1 MRDDTARLDRR
12 RRQALVHH
20 ALREHD
26 VSRGKRLVNGAVV
39 DLALASDA
47 GTCQKWPDRPVVRKV
62 CVQHRRPPGQRSLGV
77 DHDRQRLVVD
87 GDGVG
92 RVARHVAVAGHD
104 DGDRIADEADHVG
117 GDRAML
123 RGGKRR
129 PHRHGV
135 EELRDLRAGE
145 DRLDAVERLRGS
157 GVDGQDAAVR
167 NVAARECQVLQA
179 GDLDVVD
186 VGAAAL
192 DQTRILTPLDA
203 LANELRQYRRR
214 RHAVYLS
221 SAWSA
226 AC

>member
-1 MRDDTARLDRR
+1 MRHDTARFDRR
-12 RRQALVHH
+12 RREPLVHH

-26 VSRGKRLVNGAVV
+26 VSRGEGLVNGAVV
-39 DLALASDA
+39 HLPLAPDA
-47 GTCQKWPDRPVVRKV
+47 GTGRERPDRPVVRKV
-62 CVQHRRPPGQRSLGV
+62 GVQYCRPPGQRCLGI
-77 DHDRQRLVVD
+77 DHRRQRVVVD
-87 GDGVG
+87 GDGVD

-123 RGGKRR
+123 RRGKRR
-129 PHRHGV
+129 RHRHGV
-135 EELRDLRAGE
+135 EELRELRAGE

-157 GVDGQDAAVR
+157 GVDGQDPAVR
-167 NVAARECQVLQA
+167 DIAALERQMLQTD
-179 GDLDVVD
+179 DLDVVD

-192 DQTRILTPLDA
+192 DQPRILTPLDA